1 LAALRVNCDCVA
13 YGEAWIEMPS
23 VSVVIAC
30 RNAAD
35 TLGIQL
41 EALARQTYTGAWNVI
56 ISDNGSTDHTR
67 LVAQR
72 YESRLPGLQ
81 IIDSSD
87 RAGAGHARNVAA
99 RVSTADFL
107 AFCDA
112 DDEVALDW
120 LETMMAAL
128 ARNPFVAGRFESRK
142 LNSERVLR
150 SRPLQQ
156 STGLQE
162 SPFGPGLPHAGA
174 GNMGIKREIFLAV
187 GGFDQA
193 VGTLEDTDLCWR
205 VQLAGT
211 ALIFGPDV
219 VVHVRLR
226 SSFSKMWRQGW
237 NYGHA
242 AALLERRYGNK
253 PIASVTAV
261 TTSLAVIKA
270 AQEAEAQP
278 SPGAVGS
285 AVKLVRENPTPGALL
300 WALGWHVG
308 HRAMKDDEL
317 PPLPQKKKAADNRL
331 RQAG

>member
-1 LAALRVNCDCVA
+1 
-13 YGEAWIEMPS
+13 MPS

-30 RNAAD
+30 YNAAD

-41 EALARQTYTGAWNVI
+41 EALTRQTYRGSWNVI
-56 ISDNGSTDHTR
+56 ISDNGSTDHSR

-81 IIDSSD
+81 VVDSSGA
-87 RAGAGHARNVAA
+87 AGAGYARNVAA
-99 RVSTADFL
+99 QHSTSDFL

-112 DDEVALDW
+112 DDEVAADW

-174 GNMGIKREIFLAV
+174 GNMGVSREIFLAV
-187 GGFDQA
+187 KGFDQA

-205 VQLAGT
+205 IQLAGT
-211 ALIFGPDV
+211 PLIFAPDS

-237 NYGHA
+237 SYGHA

-270 AQEAEAQP
+270 AEEAQTQP
-278 SPGAVGS
+278 EGGKVGS
-285 AVKLVRENPTPGALL
+285 ALKLLRENPTPGALM
-300 WALGWHVG
+300 WAVGWHVG
-308 HRAMKDDEL
+308 NRAMKDDEL
-317 PPLPQKKKAADNRL
+317 PPLSPPVKPAAKKDNRL

>member
-1 LAALRVNCDCVA
+1 
-13 YGEAWIEMPS
+13 MPI

-30 RNAAD
+30 YNAAD

-41 EALARQTYTGAWNVI
+41 EALTRQTYTGSWDVL
-56 ISDNGSTDHTR
+56 ISDNGSTDHSR
-67 LVAQR
+67 LIAQR
-72 YESRLPGLQ
+72 YESRLPGLR

-87 RAGAGHARNVAA
+87 RAGAGHARNVATA
-99 RVSTADFL
+99 ASTAEFV

-112 DDEVALDW
+112 DDEVAPDW
-120 LETMMAAL
+120 LQNMMLAL
-128 ARNPFVAGRFESRK
+128 TERNEFVAGRFESRK
-142 LNSERVLR
+142 LNSDRVLR

-156 STGLQE
+156 NTGLQE

-174 GNMGIKREIFLAV
+174 GNMGIRRRIFMDV
-187 GGFDQA
+187 GGFDPA

-211 ALIFGPDV
+211 PLIFVPDV
-219 VVHVRLR
+219 MVHVRLR

-237 NYGHA
+237 SYGHA

-253 PIASVTAV
+253 PIPSATAV
-261 TTSLAVIKA
+261 TTSIAVIKA
-270 AQEAEAQP
+270 VQEAETQEA
-278 SPGAVGS
+278 SGTVAS
-285 AVKLVRENPTPGALL
+285 ALKLLRENPTPGAMM
-300 WALGWHVG
+300 WAVGWHVG

-317 PPLPQKKKAADNRL
+317 PPLPAVTDGRL

>member
-1 LAALRVNCDCVA
+1 
-13 YGEAWIEMPS
+13 MPS

-41 EALARQTYTGAWNVI
+41 EALAQQRYSDTWDVL

-67 LVAQR
+67 LVALR
-72 YESRLPGLQ
+72 YSDRLPGLQ
-81 IIDSSD
+81 IVDSSD
-87 RAGAGHARNVAA
+87 KPGAGHARNVAA
-99 RVSTADFL
+99 TVSTADFL

-112 DDEVALDW
+112 DDEVAPDW
-120 LETMMAAL
+120 LTTMMAAL
-128 ARNPFVAGRFESRK
+128 ERNPFVAGSFESRK
-142 LNSERVLR
+142 LNSDRVLR

-174 GNMGIKREIFLAV
+174 GNMGIRRDIFLSV

-211 ALIFGPDV
+211 PLIFAHDA

-270 AQEAEAQP
+270 TQERETTSQP
-278 SPGAVGS
+278 NPIAS
-285 AVKLVRENPTPGALL
+285 ALKLLRENPTPGALM
-300 WALGWHVG
+300 WAVGWHVG
-308 HRAMKDDEL
+308 HRAYADDEL
-317 PPLPQKKKAADNRL
+317 PALPATADDGNRM

>member
-1 LAALRVNCDCVA
+1 
-13 YGEAWIEMPS
+13 MPS

-41 EALARQTYTGAWNVI
+41 EALSHQTYSGDWDVI

-67 LVAQR
+67 LVVRR
-72 YESRLPGLQ
+72 YEGILPGLQ
-81 IIDSSD
+81 VVDSSD
-87 RAGAGHARNVAA
+87 RPGAGHARNVAA
-99 RVSTADFL
+99 KVSVSDFL

-112 DDEVALDW
+112 DDEVAVDW

-128 ARNPFVAGRFESRK
+128 TESNPFVAGRFESRK

-174 GNMGIKREIFLAV
+174 GNLGIRRDLFLAV
-187 GGFDQA
+187 DGFDQA

-211 ALIFGPDV
+211 PLIFAPEV

-253 PIASVTAV
+253 PIASATAV

-270 AQEAEAQP
+270 AQEAADTP
-278 SPGAVGS
+278 SAGPVGS
-285 AVKLVRENPTPGALL
+285 AVKLLRENPSPGALM
-300 WALGWHVG
+300 WAVGWHVG

-317 PPLPQKKKAADNRL
+317 PPLKSAKENRL

>member
-1 LAALRVNCDCVA
+1 
-13 YGEAWIEMPS
+13 M
-23 VSVVIAC
+23 SVVIAC

-41 EALARQTYTGAWNVI
+41 EALSRQQYDGEWDVI

-67 LVAQR
+67 IVAQR
-72 YESRLPGLQ
+72 YMSVLPGLQ
-81 IIDSSD
+81 IVDSSD

-99 RVSTADFL
+99 HVSTSDFL

-112 DDEVALDW
+112 DDEVAEDW
-120 LETMMAAL
+120 LSTMTAAL

-142 LNSERVLR
+142 LNSERVWR

-156 STGLQE
+156 DTGLQE

-174 GNMGIKREIFLAV
+174 GNMGIKRDVFLAV

-205 VQLAGT
+205 VQLSGT
-211 ALIFGPDV
+211 ALIFAPDV
-219 VVHVRLR
+219 NVHVRLR
-226 SSFSKMWRQGW
+226 SSFRKMWRQGL

-242 AALLERRYGNK
+242 SALLEQRYGSK

-270 AQEAEAQP
+270 TQESENARSAGP
-278 SPGAVGS
+278 VAGAL
-285 AVKLVRENPTPGALL
+285 KLLRENPSPGALL
-300 WALGWHVG
+300 WAVGWHVG
-308 HRAMKDDEL
+308 HRAYKDDEL
-317 PPLPQKKKAADNRL
+317 PPLPALTASPAPSSESQL

>member
-1 LAALRVNCDCVA
+1 
-13 YGEAWIEMPS
+13 MPS

-41 EALARQTYTGAWNVI
+41 EALSHQTYSGDWDVI

-67 LVAQR
+67 LVVRR
-72 YESRLPGLQ
+72 YEGILPGLQ
-81 IIDSSD
+81 VVDSSN
-87 RAGAGHARNVAA
+87 RPGAGHARNVAA
-99 RVSTADFL
+99 KISVSDFL

-112 DDEVALDW
+112 DDEVAVDW

-128 ARNPFVAGRFESRK
+128 TERNPFVAGRFESRK

-174 GNMGIKREIFLAV
+174 GNMGIRRDLFLAV
-187 GGFDQA
+187 DGFDQA

-211 ALIFGPDV
+211 PLIFGPEV

-226 SSFSKMWRQGW
+226 SSFTKMWRQGW

-253 PIASVTAV
+253 PIASATAV

-270 AQEAEAQP
+270 AQEAADTP
-278 SPGAVGS
+278 SGGPVGS
-285 AVKLVRENPTPGALL
+285 AVKLLRENPSPGALM
-300 WALGWHVG
+300 WAVGWHVG

-317 PPLPQKKKAADNRL
+317 PPLKSKKENRL

>member
-1 LAALRVNCDCVA
+1 
-13 YGEAWIEMPS
+13 MPS

-30 RNAAD
+30 YNAAD

-41 EALARQTYTGAWNVI
+41 EALARQTYRGDWDVI
-56 ISDNGSTDHTR
+56 ISDNGSTDHSR

-72 YESRLPGLQ
+72 YESRLPNLQ
-81 IIDSSD
+81 IVDSSGT
-87 RAGAGHARNVAA
+87 AGAGHARNIAA
-99 RVSTADFL
+99 QHSEADFL

-112 DDEVALDW
+112 DDEVADDW
-120 LETMMAAL
+120 LETMTVAL
-128 ARNPFVAGRFESRK
+128 ERNPFVAGRFESRK

-174 GNMGIKREIFLAV
+174 GNMGVQREIFLTA

-205 VQLAGT
+205 IQLAGT
-211 ALIFGPDV
+211 PLIFAPDA

-226 SSFSKMWRQGW
+226 TSFSKMWRQGW
-237 NYGHA
+237 SYGHA

-270 AQEAEAQP
+270 AEEAEIQPAQGKVGSALKLMRENP
-278 SPGAVGS
+278 SPGAM
-285 AVKLVRENPTPGALL
+285 L
-300 WALGWHVG
+300 WAVGWHVG
-308 HRAMKDDEL
+308 HRAMKGDEL
-317 PPLPQKKKAADNRL
+317 PALPMLTSGQENRL
-331 RQAG
+331 SQAG

>member
-1 LAALRVNCDCVA
+1 
-13 YGEAWIEMPS
+13 MPS

-30 RNAAD
+30 YNAAD

-41 EALARQTYTGAWNVI
+41 EALARQTYRGSWNVI
-56 ISDNGSTDHTR
+56 ISDNGSTDHSR

-72 YESRLPGLQ
+72 YESRLPGLE
-81 IIDSSD
+81 IVDSSGT
-87 RAGAGHARNVAA
+87 AGAGHARNIAA
-99 RVSTADFL
+99 QHSSADFL

-112 DDEVALDW
+112 DDEVAVDW

-174 GNMGIKREIFLAV
+174 GNMGVRRDLFLAV

-205 VQLAGT
+205 IQLAGT
-211 ALIFGPDV
+211 PLIFAPDS

-226 SSFSKMWRQGW
+226 SSFTKMWRQGW

-261 TTSLAVIKA
+261 TTSIAVIKA
-270 AQEAEAQP
+270 AQEAQEQP
-278 SPGAVGS
+278 DPSKVGS
-285 AVKLVRENPTPGALL
+285 ALKLLRENPTPGALM
-300 WALGWHVG
+300 WAVGWHVG
-308 HRAMKDDEL
+308 NRAMPDDAL
-317 PPLPQKKKAADNRL
+317 PPLPPPTPNKKKDNRL

>member
-1 LAALRVNCDCVA
+1 
-13 YGEAWIEMPS
+13 MPS

-41 EALARQTYTGAWNVI
+41 EALSRQRYTGDWDVI

-67 LVAQR
+67 VVAQR
-72 YESRLPGLQ
+72 YESVLNLQ

-87 RAGAGHARNVAA
+87 RPGAGHARNVAA
-99 RVSTADFL
+99 HASKADFL

-112 DDEVALDW
+112 DDEVADDW
-120 LETMMAAL
+120 LIQMMAAL
-128 ARNPFVAGRFESRK
+128 ERNPFVAGRFESRK
-142 LNSERVLR
+142 LNSERVWR

-156 STGLQE
+156 NTGLQE

-174 GNMGIKREIFLAV
+174 GNMGIKRETFLTV

-205 VQLAGT
+205 VQLSGT
-211 ALIFGPDV
+211 PLIFGPDV
-219 VVHVRLR
+219 VMHVRLR
-226 SSFSKMWRQGW
+226 TSFSKMWRQGW
-237 NYGHA
+237 SYGHA

-261 TTSLAVIKA
+261 TTSIAVIKA
-270 AQEAEAQP
+270 SQVAESHQP
-278 SPGAVGS
+278 SSPVAS
-285 AVKLVRENPTPGALL
+285 ALKLMRENPTPGALL
-300 WALGWHVG
+300 WAVGWHVG
-308 HRAMKDDEL
+308 HRAYQDDAL
-317 PPLPQKKKAADNRL
+317 PPLPALPATASPSDNRL